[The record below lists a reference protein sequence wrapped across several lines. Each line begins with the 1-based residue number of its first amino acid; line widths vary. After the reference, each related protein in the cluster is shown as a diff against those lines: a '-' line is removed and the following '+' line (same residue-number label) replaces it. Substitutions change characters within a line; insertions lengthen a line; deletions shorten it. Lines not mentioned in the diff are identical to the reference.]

1 MKYIGS
7 GLWALAAAY
16 LDVNG
21 IKGAPLLFVII
32 GVLIVVMGSDKSLL
46 TINNQVDKGGE

>member
-16 LDVNG
+16 FAVNG
-21 IKGAPLLFVII
+21 EGTDAVAFALIA
-32 GVLIVVMGSDKSLL
+32 VLIAVLGSNKRPI
-46 TINNQVDKGGE
+46 TIINANKG